1 MSDKIH
7 ELLIRNLQEVFGEG
21 DADRR
26 RVAIDELYTDD
37 CILDAPPGFL
47 SGGTPWTSSRETCAR
62 LILISSIRHTA
73 SRRRSTTPAV
83 CRGAPVRAERRRIIL
98 A

>member
-1 MSDKIH
+1 MSDRIR

-26 RVAIDELYTDD
+26 RVTIEELYTDD
-37 CILDAPPGFL
+37 CILDAPLGVFVGRDAL
-47 SGGTPWTSSRETCAR
+47 DSSRETCAR